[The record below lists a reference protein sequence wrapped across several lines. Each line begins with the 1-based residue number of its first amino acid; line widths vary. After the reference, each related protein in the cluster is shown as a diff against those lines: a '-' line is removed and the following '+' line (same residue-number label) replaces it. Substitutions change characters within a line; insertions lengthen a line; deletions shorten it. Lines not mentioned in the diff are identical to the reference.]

1 VQEKPPPEVLDPGT
15 VQAEYAEQEV
25 YEVDEPLEVD
35 DADVDIDVDV
45 DVDAEQPKPLWQRL
59 TSLIIPIGVVVY
71 IVINALVNND
81 GG

>member
-1 VQEKPPPEVLDPGT
+1 MQEKPPPEVYDPGT

-35 DADVDIDVDV
+35 DADVDVDV
-45 DVDAEQPKPLWQRL
+45 EAEQPKPLWQRL